1 MEDGNFNMIIE
12 IKNPLLLPKIMELA
26 KKLPGF
32 PLGKFRT
39 MIEEK
44 LNSKDSRL
52 IAYQKD
58 DEIKG
63 FIYAT
68 VDFFDGEQVV
78 FLQAMYLDSKDKNV
92 GHELLADLRHWAA
105 IKSCDY
111 IYMITKRDEVK
122 AIEKKYKFEPI
133 GTVMRRAIP

>member
-26 KKLPGF
+26 KKLPDF
-32 PLGKFRT
+32 PLGKFRA
-39 MIEEK
+39 MLEEGF
-44 LNSKDSRL
+44 NDKDSRL
-52 IAYQKD
+52 VAYQKD

-68 VDFFDGEQVV
+68 VDFFDGERVV
-78 FLQAMYLDSKDKNV
+78 FIQAASIINENNNI
-92 GHELLADLRHWAA
+92 GHELLTDLRHWAA

-111 IYMITKRDEVK
+111 IYMITVRDEIK
-122 AIEKKYKFEPI
+122 AFERKYKFEPV
-133 GTVMRRAIP
+133 GMVMRREI

>member
-26 KKLPGF
+26 KKLPDF
-32 PLGKFRT
+32 PLGKFRA
-39 MIEEK
+39 MLEEGF
-44 LNSKDSRL
+44 NDKDSRL
-52 IAYQKD
+52 VAYQKD

-68 VDFFDGEQVV
+68 VDFFDGERVV
-78 FLQAMYLDSKDKNV
+78 FLQVMYLDSKNNV
-92 GHELLADLRHWAA
+92 GHELMANLRNWAA

-111 IYMITKRDEVK
+111 IYMITNRDEVK
-122 AIEKKYKFEPI
+122 AIERKYKFEPI
-133 GTVMRRAIP
+133 GTVMRRII